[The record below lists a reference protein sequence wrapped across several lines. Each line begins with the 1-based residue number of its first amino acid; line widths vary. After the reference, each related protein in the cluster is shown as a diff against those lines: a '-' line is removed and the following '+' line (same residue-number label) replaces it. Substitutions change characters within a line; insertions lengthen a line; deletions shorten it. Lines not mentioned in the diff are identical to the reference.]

1 MSLRNEVSLDINPGD
16 DFYNYVNKKWIDAHP
31 IPDDKS
37 RMAAFT
43 VLDDET
49 TAKLKTLLESPSSTD
64 EPRNVT
70 LAKTLYKSAMDTD
83 AIERAGISS
92 VQPILDRIDAIR
104 DVDSVWSVVAGQHA
118 EGRAILWHL
127 NVDVDDK
134 NSQRYVVRIE
144 QSGLGLPDRDYYF
157 DADERFEK
165 TRAAYKTFLTDIFA
179 LLGKDDAATR
189 TDRAY
194 AIESKLA
201 AASSTAIERRDVNAQ
216 YNPYALTEL
225 AASFPSVD
233 WPKYFAQ
240 TNLGSVSDIVIS
252 QPKFVQEAL
261 ALIGSEP
268 IESWQDYLTIRCFV
282 PLMNTLPKQYED
294 LRFSFYG
301 TTLNGIKQQE
311 PRHKRMIDSVVAK
324 LPDAAGQLY
333 VDAHFDADAKQTI
346 IDLVGRILTAT
357 RSRIEQLEWMTDTTK
372 QRAYDKLDTFMPL
385 LGYPDAWRDYSNLT
399 LGDDYAANALAIRK
413 FEWDFDTGRIN
424 QPVDRKQWLM
434 SPAMVNAYYW
444 PNTNGITFPAA
455 ILQPPFFDAT
465 GDFAANYGGIGA
477 VIGHEII
484 HGFDDQG
491 AEYDEIGNMKPWWT
505 SEDHAAFDARTKQLE
520 IQYDGYE
527 VNGQHVKGALTLGE
541 NIADLGGMLVAYD
554 ALRSH
559 LAETDDHA
567 MIDGFTPEQR
577 FFMSQARIWRGSIRP
592 EMALRFI
599 MTDPHSPTH
608 LRVNGVVTNIDEF
621 YAAFAVSPDN
631 KLFQP
636 ADKRVRIW

>member
-1 MSLRNEVSLDINPGD
+1 MSLRNEISPEINPGD
-16 DFYNYVNKKWIDAHP
+16 DFYNHVNKKWIDAHP

-49 TAKLKTLLESPSSTD
+49 TEKLKALLESPIGTD

-70 LAKTLYKSAMDTD
+70 LAKTLYASAMDTD

-92 VQPILDRIDAIR
+92 VRPILDAMDELVDAS
-104 DVDSVWSVVAGQHA
+104 SVWAMIASQHA
-118 EGRAILWHL
+118 KGRTLVWHL

-157 DADERFEK
+157 DTDERFEK
-165 TRAAYKTFLTDIFA
+165 TRADYKSFLAEVFA
-179 LLGKDDAATR
+179 LLGKDDVATR
-189 TDRAY
+189 ADRAY
-194 AIESKLA
+194 GIESKLA

-216 YNPYALTEL
+216 YNPYSLAEL

-233 WPKYFAQ
+233 WPQYFAQ
-240 TNLGSVSDIVIS
+240 TNLGSVSDVIIS
-252 QPKFVQEAL
+252 QPKFVSAAL
-261 ALIGSEP
+261 ELVESEP
-268 IESWQDYLTIRCFV
+268 IESWRDYLTIRCFV
-282 PLMNTLPKQYED
+282 PLMNTLSKQYED

-301 TTLNGIKQQE
+301 TTLNGTKQQE
-311 PRHKRMIDSVVAK
+311 PRHKRMIDSVVTK

-346 IDLVGRILTAT
+346 IDLVNRILAAT

-372 QRAYDKLDTFMPL
+372 KRAYDKLDTFMPL
-385 LGYPDAWRDYSNLT
+385 LGYPDTWRDYSGLT
-399 LGDDYAANALAIRK
+399 LGSDYAANALAIRK

-520 IQYDGYE
+520 IQYDDYE

-554 ALRSH
+554 ALQAH
-559 LAETDDHA
+559 MTETGDHT
-567 MIDGFTPEQR
+567 MIDDFTPEQR

-599 MTDPHSPTH
+599 MTDPHSPAH

-621 YAAFAVSPDN
+621 YAAFSISADD